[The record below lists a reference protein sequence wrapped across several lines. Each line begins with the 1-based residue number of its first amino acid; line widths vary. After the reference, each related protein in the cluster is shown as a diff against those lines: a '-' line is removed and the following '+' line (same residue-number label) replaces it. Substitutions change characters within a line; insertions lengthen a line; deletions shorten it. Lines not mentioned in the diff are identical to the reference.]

1 MVLPLVPVLGVIAV
15 AVSYN
20 QRMLDPLTA
29 LLARDLA
36 VTASAAVALSPAFSL
51 PYALGQPF
59 LGPIADSYGK
69 ALVLKLCMAVIVAAT
84 LATVFVSDYQVLF
97 VLRLI
102 TGLAGGGI
110 IPTSLAMIAD
120 RTPIERRQLT
130 LSRFM
135 VAMIAGQLFTAPVS
149 AFLAE
154 RWGWEVSASLAVAMA
169 LLAMGLLVSHVPAR
183 RDIERPPL
191 SLARAVATYRAIL
204 GDGRARACYAGVLAE
219 GGFVFGFTPHI
230 ALVLE
235 ERRLGGAVEA
245 GYVLAGMGLGGLVY
259 AVVVGHLVKRY
270 RMFTMMQAGALLL
283 ALGLGITAFAGGWPL
298 MMAAYGALG
307 FGFYMMHSGLQAQV
321 TEIDPAQRASLVSL
335 HAFFMFLGIAGGPVV
350 FGWVQGLIGS
360 TATLALAAV
369 GIGAVGVSVA
379 RYLAS
384 WSAR

>member
-69 ALVLKLCMAVIVAAT
+69 ALVLKLCMAVVFAAT
-84 LATVFVSDYQVLF
+84 LATLFVSDYQVLF
-97 VLRLI
+97 ALRLI

-110 IPTSLAMIAD
+110 IPTCLALIAD

-135 VAMIAGQLFTAPVS
+135 VAMIAGQLFTAPIS

-154 RWGWEVSASLAVAMA
+154 RWGWEASASFAVAMA
-169 LLAMGLLVSHVPAR
+169 LLAMGLVVARVPAR
-183 RDIERPPL
+183 RDVARPPL
-191 SLARAVATYRAIL
+191 SLSRAVATYRGIL
-204 GDGRARACYAGVLAE
+204 ADGRARACYAGVLAE
-219 GGFVFGFTPHI
+219 GGLVFGFTPHI

-259 AVVVGHLVKRY
+259 AVLVGHLVKRY
-270 RMFTMMQAGALLL
+270 SMFTMMQAGALLL

-321 TEIDPAQRASLVSL
+321 SEIDPLQRASLISL
-335 HAFFMFLGIAGGPVV
+335 HAFFMFLGIAGGPMA

-360 TATLALAAV
+360 TAALALAAL
-369 GIGAVGVSVA
+369 GIGAVGVAVA
-379 RYLAS
+379 RYLAA
-384 WSAR
+384 WKKT